1 MLPPKGT
8 IYLKLALRKEQA
20 GMEYYDKDNIA
31 RINVYGNVEK
41 EYPPG
46 EVNLTYEL
54 ESGKLSSIFLTSDD

>member
-1 MLPPKGT
+1 
-8 IYLKLALRKEQA
+8 
-20 GMEYYDKDNIA
+20 MEYYDKDNIA